1 MTDFHFVMIGTV
13 KAESKEV
20 ALDILKTIMNK
31 REEIK
36 DISELHIF
44 GKTLQINI
52 KY

>member
-36 DISELHIF
+36 DKVNFTFLEKLF
-44 GKTLQINI
+44 R
-52 KY
+52 